1 MAERKL
7 APRAAERWLPLAVAA
22 LHVFLR
28 FVDVYEN
35 GDAYYSTKVGQ
46 LKPLN
51 YFVKSAYYYVV
62 WPLLM
67 PRNLGTLRCSA
78 RSEKR
83 EDVCFARP
91 PCVPARRHRVQPAGA
106 ADPPPADV
114 IAVGAATAARWSAG
128 VLLANVA
135 VVTCVARTAQRP
147 KTLDGPRRTLDTGVL
162 PTLFQLASCSL
173 NSGCL
178 VAFPLARA
186 TRRLGGLCGVARVAY
201 LLFDEAVAAATL
213 GSYVYWCPATPTF
226 FSDLGAKALFGYMW
240 HPFFVPPATAMVA
253 GLTRTF
259 AKTDQ
264 ILWLPLILIAH
275 VFLHRV
281 PLTPAALR
289 AELRDRHFASVLC
302 HPQIAILGLL
312 FATLAIRIHQ
322 AATV

>member
-1 MAERKL
+1 M
-7 APRAAERWLPLAVAA
+7 
-22 LHVFLR
+22 
-28 FVDVYEN
+28 
-35 GDAYYSTKVGQ
+35 
-46 LKPLN
+46 
-51 YFVKSAYYYVV
+51 
-62 WPLLM
+62 
-67 PRNLGTLRCSA
+67 
-78 RSEKR
+78 
-83 EDVCFARP
+83 
-91 PCVPARRHRVQPAGA
+91 
-106 ADPPPADV
+106 
-114 IAVGAATAARWSAG
+114 
-128 VLLANVA
+128 
-135 VVTCVARTAQRP
+135 
-147 KTLDGPRRTLDTGVL
+147 L

-186 TRRLGGLCGVARVAY
+186 TRRLGGLGGVARVAY
-201 LLFDEAVAAATL
+201 LLFDETVAAAIL

>member
-1 MAERKL
+1 MFRQ
-7 APRAAERWLPLAVAA
+7 
-22 LHVFLR
+22 HS
-28 FVDVYEN
+28 
-35 GDAYYSTKVGQ
+35 G
-46 LKPLN
+46 
-51 YFVKSAYYYVV
+51 
-62 WPLLM
+62 
-67 PRNLGTLRCSA
+67 CS
-78 RSEKR
+78 
-83 EDVCFARP
+83 
-91 PCVPARRHRVQPAGA
+91 
-106 ADPPPADV
+106 
-114 IAVGAATAARWSAG
+114 I
-128 VLLANVA
+128 L
-135 VVTCVARTAQRP
+135 VTCVARTAQRP

-201 LLFDEAVAAATL
+201 LLFDETVAAAIL

-264 ILWLPLILIAH
+264 ILWLPLILVAH

-281 PLTPAALR
+281 PLTPDALR
-289 AELRDRHFASVLC
+289 AELRDRHFASLLC